1 VKLDDWEMR
10 VAFAKEDWP
19 QVIAIMESTFGI
31 SLAGR
36 PTRINRGFS
45 QYPEIWICMPPGGAE
60 YGWSGRSGFAQAPLG
75 IPIGEDI
82 QIFTVK

>member
-1 VKLDDWEMR
+1 MR

-19 QVIAIMESTFGI
+19 EVISIMESTFGI

-36 PTRINRGFS
+36 PIRINRGFS
-45 QYPEIWICMPPGGAE
+45 QCPEICICISRGGAE
-60 YGWSGRSGFAQAPLG
+60 YGWSGRSGFTHGPLG